1 MDTKRLLLAAV
12 LSLAVMVAWGYLFP
26 PPDPPPQT
34 ISEQQPATDSPQ
46 PEAAIPETEAQP
58 TEPDEAM
65 LPELA
70 EPADPEGTEPQ
81 VSATAEEHKTIEGPG
96 YKAVLTNQGAQL
108 LSFQLLEYDN
118 ADGGPVDLVRAR
130 SSLPYPFGIVDSVGN
145 SSPLNEA
152 LFESEQT
159 VSAAGEP
166 VLVYRYSGPAGQ
178 AEKWFLFR
186 ADGMLDVEVSLAGE
200 KNWAVVLGPGVRN
213 PSEEE
218 IDNRFSRRSASVS
231 RGKELDTL
239 DPNKVEAPETV
250 GASGVSWVGLQDTYF
265 LTAVVPSE
273 GLEEIVIQPVVVLPG
288 VEGEPETFKIFRD
301 ESQLTAEEA
310 DLSRELYLWLK
321 PDNGRLT
328 AAAYL
333 GPKQYNRL
341 ASLPYGLENSIQ
353 LGWFRFLSLPLLA
366 GLRWIYYNVVAN
378 YGWAIIMMTILIRLV
393 LFPLTHK
400 STVSMQKMQEVNPKV
415 QAIRQKYRGKLKD
428 KQGRPNPEMQRKMN
442 EETMALYK
450 TEGVNPA
457 GGCLPMLLQIP
468 VLFAFYS
475 LLSSAIEIRG
485 APWIL
490 WIQDLSAKDPYYVLP
505 IIMGAT
511 QFIQQ
516 KMTPAAGDPMQ
527 RKMFAL
533 MPIFF
538 TILFLG
544 FPSGLVLYW
553 LTNNVLGI
561 GQQYFYKRIKEAKA
575 SSGEGKSGGGKSG
588 GSRSKGSSK

>member
-1 MDTKRLLLAAV
+1 MDTKKLLLAAA

-26 PPDPPPQT
+26 PPKPPQQS
-34 ISEQQPATDSPQ
+34 ISEQQPEVESPQ
-46 PEAAIPETEAQP
+46 PEEVIPESESR
-58 TEPDEAM
+58 
-65 LPELA
+65 LPE
-70 EPADPEGTEPQ
+70 PESMSQEAVESEEFDGTETQ
-81 VSATAEEHKTIEGPG
+81 VSATTEEQKTIKGPG
-96 YKAVLTNQGAQL
+96 YEAVLTNQGAQL
-108 LSFQLLEYDN
+108 LSFQLLDYDN

-130 SSLPYPFGIVDSVGN
+130 ATLPYPFGIVDSVGN

-159 VSAAGEP
+159 ASAAGEP
-166 VLVYRYSGPAGQ
+166 VVVYRYSGPAGQ
-178 AEKWFLFR
+178 AEKRFLFR
-186 ADGMLDVEVSLAGE
+186 ADGLLDVEVSQAGE
-200 KNWAVVLGPGVRN
+200 RNWAVVVGPGVRN

-218 IDNRFSRRSASVS
+218 LDSRFSRRSASIS
-231 RGKELDTL
+231 RADGLDSI
-239 DPNKVEAPETV
+239 DPSKVDAPEVV
-250 GASGVSWVGLQDTYF
+250 GATGVRWVGLQDTYF
-265 LTAVVPSE
+265 LTAVIPSE

-288 VEGEPETFKIFRD
+288 AENEAETFKIFRD
-301 ESQLTAEEA
+301 EGQLTAEEA
-310 DLSRELYLWLK
+310 DLNRELYLWLK

-341 ASLPYGLENSIQ
+341 SSLPYGLEDSIQ

-516 KMTPAAGDPMQ
+516 KDDSGCRRSDAAENVCSDADLSSPSFFSDFPAG
-527 RKMFAL
+527 
-533 MPIFF
+533 
-538 TILFLG
+538 
-544 FPSGLVLYW
+544 W
-553 LTNNVLGI
+553 CCI
-561 GQQYFYKRIKEAKA
+561 G
-575 SSGEGKSGGGKSG
+575 
-588 GSRSKGSSK
+588 

>member
-1 MDTKRLLLAAV
+1 MDTKRLALAAI
-12 LSLAVMVAWGYLFP
+12 LSLAVMVGWGYLFP
-26 PPDPPPQT
+26 PPEPPPQP
-34 ISEQQPATDSPQ
+34 IAEKQPEIELPQ
-46 PEAAIPETEAQP
+46 PEEAIPEPEEQASDAGVSVEQETVESEEIVSAEAQI
-58 TEPDEAM
+58 
-65 LPELA
+65 
-70 EPADPEGTEPQ
+70 
-81 VSATAEEHKTIEGPG
+81 SAVAEELKTIDGPG
-96 YKAVLTNQGAQL
+96 YQAVLTNQGAQL
-108 LSFQLLEYDN
+108 LSFQLLDYDN

-130 SSLPYPFGIVDSVGN
+130 STQPYPFGIVDSAGN
-145 SSPLNEA
+145 NSPLNEA
-152 LFESEQT
+152 LFESEHT
-159 VSAAGEP
+159 ASAAGEP
-166 VLVYRYSGPAGQ
+166 IIVYRYSGPAGQ
-178 AEKWFLFR
+178 AEKRFLFR
-186 ADGMLDVEVSLAGE
+186 ADGLLDVEVSLAGE
-200 KNWAVVLGPGVRN
+200 SGWAVVLGPGVRN

-218 IDNRFSRRSASVS
+218 IDNRFSRRSAAIS

-239 DPNKVEAPETV
+239 DPNKVEAPERV

-265 LTAVVPSE
+265 LTAVIPSE
-273 GLEEIVIQPVVVLPG
+273 GLEEIIIQPVAVVPG
-288 VEGEPETFKIFRD
+288 RENEAESFKIFRD

-310 DLSRELYLWLK
+310 DLNREIYLWLT

-341 ASLPYGLENSIQ
+341 ASLPYGLEESIQ

-378 YGWAIIMMTILIRLV
+378 YGWAIIMMTILIRVV

-450 TEGVNPA
+450 SEGVNPA

-475 LLSSAIEIRG
+475 LLSTAIEIRG

-527 RKMFAL
+527 RRMFAL

-561 GQQYFYKRIKEAKA
+561 GQQYFYKRIREAKA
-575 SSGEGKSGGGKSG
+575 DSKPGGGKPG
-588 GSRSKGSSK
+588 GGRNKGSSK